1 MTIKPIK
8 KEIENLWDAKP
19 NTSMGDRLDVL
30 VTLVEAYEQKH
41 YKVDPPDPIEAIKF
55 RMEQLEL
62 KPSDLAKILGG
73 RSRVSEV
80 LNKKRKLTVEMMRSS
95 GAFSHSGRIVI
106 GLNTDCHLVGPEPL
120 LRELTGLW
128 KYKARR
134 FRLIYKVDRKARL
147 IRIFAI
153 GTDARFTKNWLTD
166 CAKLDGVDRVGY
178 RKETRVARSAT
189 RGI

>member
-8 KEIENLWDAKP
+8 TERDYRKALKEIDNLLDAKP

-55 RMEQLEL
+55 RMEQLDL

-80 LNKKRKLTVEMMRSS
+80 LNKKRKLTVEMMRSL
-95 GAFSHSGRIVI
+95 RK
-106 GLNTDCHLVGPEPL
+106 HLAIPAESL
-120 LRELTGLW
+120 L
-128 KYKARR
+128 A
-134 FRLIYKVDRKARL
+134 
-147 IRIFAI
+147 
-153 GTDARFTKNWLTD
+153 
-166 CAKLDGVDRVGY
+166 
-178 RKETRVARSAT
+178 
-189 RGI
+189 

>member
-8 KEIENLWDAKP
+8 TERDYRKALKEIDNLWDAKP
-19 NTSMGDRLDVL
+19 NTSRGDRLDVL

-80 LNKKRKLTVEMMRSS
+80 LNKKTKLTVEMMRSL
-95 GAFSHSGRIVI
+95 RK
-106 GLNTDCHLVGPEPL
+106 HLAIPAESL
-120 LRELTGLW
+120 L
-128 KYKARR
+128 A
-134 FRLIYKVDRKARL
+134 
-147 IRIFAI
+147 
-153 GTDARFTKNWLTD
+153 
-166 CAKLDGVDRVGY
+166 
-178 RKETRVARSAT
+178 
-189 RGI
+189 

>member
-8 KEIENLWDAKP
+8 TERDYRKALKEIDNLWDAKP

-80 LNKKRKLTVEMMRSS
+80 LNKKRKLTVEMMRSL
-95 GAFSHSGRIVI
+95 RK
-106 GLNTDCHLVGPEPL
+106 HLAIPAESL
-120 LRELTGLW
+120 LG
-128 KYKARR
+128 
-134 FRLIYKVDRKARL
+134 
-147 IRIFAI
+147 
-153 GTDARFTKNWLTD
+153 
-166 CAKLDGVDRVGY
+166 
-178 RKETRVARSAT
+178 
-189 RGI
+189 

>member
-8 KEIENLWDAKP
+8 TERDYRKALKEIDNLWDAKP

-41 YKVDPPDPIEAIKF
+41 YKIDPPDPIEAIKF

-80 LNKKRKLTVEMMRSS
+80 LNKKRKLTVEMMRSL
-95 GAFSHSGRIVI
+95 RK
-106 GLNTDCHLVGPEPL
+106 HLAIPAESL
-120 LRELTGLW
+120 LG
-128 KYKARR
+128 
-134 FRLIYKVDRKARL
+134 
-147 IRIFAI
+147 
-153 GTDARFTKNWLTD
+153 
-166 CAKLDGVDRVGY
+166 
-178 RKETRVARSAT
+178 
-189 RGI
+189 